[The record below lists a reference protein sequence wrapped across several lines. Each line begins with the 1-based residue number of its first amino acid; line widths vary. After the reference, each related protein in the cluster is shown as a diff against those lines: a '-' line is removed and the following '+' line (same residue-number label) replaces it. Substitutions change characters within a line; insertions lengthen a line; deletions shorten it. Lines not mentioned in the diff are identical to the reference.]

1 MTIDQAIS
9 FIANK
14 QKQLANTKPVLK
26 WIEVD
31 LIALTRENFANSQA
45 PDGTDWAPINHR
57 FGQPLIDTGYLMRS
71 FKGFINADAGTLSFG
86 TNVEYADD
94 HQRGIGVRK
103 REMIP
108 DANNLP
114 KRYQDVIDRRVN
126 SWLQSV
132 INK

>member
-14 QKQLANTKPVLK
+14 QKQLANQKPLLK
-26 WIEVD
+26 GIEVD
-31 LIALTRENFANSQA
+31 LVALTRENFANSRA
-45 PDGTDWAPINHR
+45 PNGNEWAPINHR

-71 FKGFINADAGTLSFG
+71 FKGFINADAGTLLFG
-86 TNVEYADD
+86 TNVDYAED
-94 HQRGIGVRK
+94 HQVGRGVKK

-114 KRYQDVIDRRVN
+114 QRYQDVIESRVN
-126 SWLQSV
+126 AWLQNIV
-132 INK
+132 NK